1 MDSETLTQTP
11 VGERQLHSG
20 AEPDADTGDGVDVAA
35 DVDATTLTHTRV
47 SRVQRRASQP
57 RGNRSLLAAIV
68 VCAVVPSAVV
78 VTLWQNL
85 TEPFWFNEQW
95 RAYYI
100 SNPGNWSGTLK
111 SPAPFPGG
119 WFFLER
125 ISGALFGSTEL
136 ALRIPTALFLP
147 GGCVLLLLLAR
158 RWMSTWAA
166 VVVALV
172 GTMTGTLVGFALQL
186 SEYQVDAAAAL
197 AVVLL
202 HDVARNVEQPTW
214 RSTRLILAYAGIAV
228 ACIFSIPTV
237 FIAGPLLLLDAFRSI
252 RRPLS
257 PRMVCAVVSGLVILA
272 QLDVFVLPQS
282 LLRSSTFWDPQFLP
296 HHGFGN
302 QASFVWDGLRGF
314 VSGPFTS
321 SPQWPL
327 PGLVLSP
334 GWDWALTLAFGVLLL
349 VGVATAA
356 RSSGPGSA
364 VRHRGVTG
372 GDADRLVRALLAVR
386 FRADQLLPDSAVDAA
401 RRDRRRDHGARGHL
415 PAPAER

>member
-35 DVDATTLTHTRV
+35 DVDATTLTHARV
-47 SRVQRRASQP
+47 SRVRAESVTASRESESSGCDRRLRRCPECCGRHPVAEPHRALLVQR
-57 RGNRSLLAAIV
+57 
-68 VCAVVPSAVV
+68 AVEGV
-78 VTLWQNL
+78 LHL
-85 TEPFWFNEQW
+85 EPGELVGHAEK
-95 RAYYI
+95 R
-100 SNPGNWSGTLK
+100 
-111 SPAPFPGG
+111 PAPFPGG

-327 PGLVLSP
+327 PGLVSAP
-334 GWDWALTLAFGVLLL
+334 GG
-349 VGVATAA
+349 
-356 RSSGPGSA
+356 
-364 VRHRGVTG
+364 TG
-372 GDADRLVRALLAVR
+372 R
-386 FRADQLLPDSAVDAA
+386 
-401 RRDRRRDHGARGHL
+401 
-415 PAPAER
+415 

>member
-1 MDSETLTQTP
+1 M
-11 VGERQLHSG
+11 
-20 AEPDADTGDGVDVAA
+20 
-35 DVDATTLTHTRV
+35 
-47 SRVQRRASQP
+47 
-57 RGNRSLLAAIV
+57 
-68 VCAVVPSAVV
+68 V

-85 TEPFWFNEQW
+85 TEPFWYNEQW

-100 SNPGNWSGTLK
+100 SNPGNWWAALK
-111 SPAPFPGG
+111 TDGAPFPGG
-119 WFFLER
+119 WYFLER

-136 ALRIPTALFLP
+136 VLRIPTALFLP

-172 GTMTGTLVGFALQL
+172 GTMTGTLVGYALQL

-202 HDVARNVEQPTW
+202 HEVARNVEQPTW

-228 ACIFSIPTV
+228 ACIFSTPTV

-252 RRPLS
+252 RRPLG
-257 PRMVCAVVSGLVILA
+257 PRMVCAAVSGLVILA
-272 QLDVFVLPQS
+272 QLEVFVLPQS
-282 LLRSSTFWDPQFLP
+282 LQRQSTFWDPEFLP

-349 VGVATAA
+349 VGVVTAA
-356 RSSGPGSA
+356 RSPHGSGSA
-364 VRHRGVTG
+364 VRHRGVTS

-386 FRADQLLPDSAVDAA
+386 LRADQLLPDSAADAA
-401 RRDRRRDHGARGHL
+401 GRDRRRDHGARRHL
-415 PAPAER
+415 PASAGR